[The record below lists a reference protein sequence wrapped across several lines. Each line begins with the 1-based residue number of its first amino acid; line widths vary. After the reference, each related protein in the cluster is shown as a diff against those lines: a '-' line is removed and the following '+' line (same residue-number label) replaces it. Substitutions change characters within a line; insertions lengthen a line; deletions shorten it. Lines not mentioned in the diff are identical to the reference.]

1 MKMQLR
7 ESELV
12 ILSALQAA
20 PRSTAVELAR
30 VTKYRVSSIQYALNK
45 FQKVLGLQ
53 VRPSVN
59 SYLLGI
65 QNVAIFFTPVFS
77 RGDSRIRLLRAMQSH
92 PKIPWACEF
101 VGEYQFGLTVHC
113 RYVSEVSEVVREL
126 CDEGRI
132 SLADKQISPRISYR
146 YFGRG
151 YLSTSSRKRPFL
163 EHRYHECDVEI
174 DDLDRLIL
182 GVVSNESFSSMREA
196 ARIVGAPSS
205 TFDQRLRR
213 LTRLGI
219 ISGDIAHFS
228 PAIVGRTAHRL
239 MFQTQMFTDDD
250 SAAFATLC
258 SRLPDVVSMNET
270 LGAFDREVVV
280 EVAAT
285 SDVSRILGNFY
296 TVFGAK
302 IRSSRT
308 LIEAQALRWR
318 LF

>member
-1 MKMQLR
+1 MKKQLR

-12 ILSALQAA
+12 MLSALQAA

-45 FQKVLGLQ
+45 FQKVLGVQ

-59 SYLLGI
+59 SYRLGI
-65 QNVAIFFTPVFS
+65 QNVAIFFSPVFS
-77 RGDSRIRLLRAMQSH
+77 RGDSKTRLLRAMEKH

-113 RYVSEVSEVVREL
+113 RYVSEVSDVVREL

-151 YLSTSSRKRPFL
+151 YLTTSVRKRPFL
-163 EHRYHECDVEI
+163 EHRYDERVLEI
-174 DDLDRLIL
+174 DDLDRRIL
-182 GVVSNESFSSMREA
+182 GVLSNESFSSIREA
-196 ARIVGAPSS
+196 ARMVGTPSS

-213 LTRLGI
+213 LTNVGI

-228 PAIVGRTAHRL
+228 PAIVGRIAHRL

-250 SAAFATLC
+250 STEFVALC
-258 SRLPDVVSMNET
+258 ARLPDVVSMNET
-270 LGAFDREVVV
+270 LGTFDREVVV
-280 EVAAT
+280 EVSTT
-285 SDVSRILGNFY
+285 SDVSRIVGYFY

-302 IRSSRT
+302 IRSCRT
-308 LIEAQALRWR
+308 LIEAQALQWR